1 MVDFLTDQ
9 TMLKSRVEEA
19 FKIGGAR
26 LEGMKHPSSVEVM
39 SDLRTYMRNSWEP
52 DKSKLIT
59 LNNKRFMLRFG
70 PDGQAC
76 KDLLEY
82 MGFTLEVSYGSRGAK
97 SLIG

>member
-1 MVDFLTDQ
+1 MVEFLTDQ
-9 TMLKSRVEEA
+9 TLLKNRIEEA

-39 SDLRTYMRNSWEP
+39 SDLRTYIKNSWVP
-52 DKSKLIT
+52 DKSRPIT

-82 MGFTLEVSYGSRGAK
+82 VGFTLEVCCGERGPQ
-97 SLIG
+97 STG